1 MQANATMI
9 RAREYL
15 LVLLIFLAEADSF
28 WFTISGETSR
38 DCSLGRR
45 LGFYDKIDYYA
56 FLVTAGLAEYRIHG
70 NGDKEL
76 KILRGQWNIM
86 LDILPNKA
94 ELFYVTE
101 RMFDVES
108 AVAGLTQCR
117 ANRGRCSVIRV
128 GVKNKGWHK
137 NIAAQLK
144 KRFTVPPTLNSL
156 QTMQRSFT
164 RNMRRMITDTIIN
177 NRDVYD
183 EAIKDDEK
191 KSKRLS
197 TTSQ

>member
-1 MQANATMI
+1 
-9 RAREYL
+9 
-15 LVLLIFLAEADSF
+15 
-28 WFTISGETSR
+28 
-38 DCSLGRR
+38 
-45 LGFYDKIDYYA
+45 
-56 FLVTAGLAEYRIHG
+56 
-70 NGDKEL
+70 
-76 KILRGQWNIM
+76 M

-101 RMFDVES
+101 SMFDVES

-117 ANRGRCSVIRV
+117 ADRSRCSVIRI
-128 GVKNKGWHK
+128 GVKHKGWHK
-137 NIAAQLK
+137 NIVAQLK
-144 KRFTVPPTLNSL
+144 ERFTIPPNLNSL

-164 RNMRRMITDTIIN
+164 RNMRPMITDTIIN

-197 TTSQ
+197 TTSPSTDIPATPDKPNNNTSTVSNDPNNSMLTPSSSKRPLINPPACNIISPQPIISGSVMKG